1 MSAPAQT
8 PPFNPDAARAS
19 ASVHPRVLASRREP
33 GMSLEAPFYISQEWF
48 DLDIDAIFAKSW
60 IFVANEAEIPEAG
73 DYVVIDMGRYSI
85 IVARDDDENVVAYHN
100 VCRHRGAR
108 ILNDA
113 CGSMGRIV
121 CGYHQW
127 TYDMDG
133 SLVFADSQADDF
145 DPSCF
150 GLRTVN
156 VRSVAGLIFI
166 CISDET
172 PADFDEVVGIVE
184 PYIAPHRLREA
195 KVAKQMDLIEHG
207 NWKLTMENN
216 RECYHCAG
224 GHPEL
229 LESYFPVYGFDLDDI
244 PARLIPA
251 RDRYLAAIKDLEDT
265 CNELSLPYA
274 EIEELDTRPTGFR
287 IMREPLEKAGE
298 SFTPD
303 GTAAVRKL
311 MADFPVARLGRNSM
325 HVQPNFW
332 CHFMADHAITFSVVP
347 IAPDQT
353 LLRTT
358 WLVHPDAVEGV
369 DYNLDELTWAWSA
382 TNVQD
387 GTFVERAHRGV
398 LSPAYVPGPYA
409 PSEYQVDA
417 FVNWYIQRIR
427 EHLGE

>member
-1 MSAPAQT
+1 MSAPVQ
-8 PPFNPDAARAS
+8 PRPFNPDAARAEM
-19 ASVHPRVLASRREP
+19 AADPRELAARRQP
-33 GMSLEAPFYISQEWF
+33 GMSLEAPFYISPEFF

-73 DYVVIDMGRYSI
+73 DYVVIDIGRYSV
-85 IVARDDDENVVAYHN
+85 IVARDDDEKVAAYHN

-113 CGSMGRIV
+113 CGSVGRIV

-127 TYDMDG
+127 TYDMNG
-133 SLVFADSQADDF
+133 SLVFADAQAEDF
-145 DPSCF
+145 DKSCF
-150 GLRTVN
+150 VLRKVQ
-156 VRSVAGLIFI
+156 VRSVAGLIFL
-166 CISDET
+166 CISDRT
-172 PADFDEVVGIVE
+172 PPDFDEVVATVE
-184 PYIAPHRLREA
+184 PYLAPHRLAEA
-195 KVAKQMDLIEHG
+195 KVAAQIDLIENG

-265 CNELSLPYA
+265 CDALNLPYA
-274 EIEELDTRPTGFR
+274 EIEDLDDRPTGFR

-303 GTAAVRKL
+303 GTAAVKKL
-311 MADFPVARLGRNSM
+311 MAGFPTARLGRNSM
-325 HVQPNFW
+325 HLQPNFW
-332 CHFMADHAITFSVVP
+332 CHFMADHAITFSAIP
-347 IAPDQT
+347 IAPDKT

-369 DYNLDELTWAWSA
+369 DYDLDELTWAWNA
-382 TNVQD
+382 TNRQD
-387 GTFVERAHRGV
+387 STFVERAHRGV
-398 LSPAYVPGPYA
+398 LNPAYVPGPYA

-417 FVNWYIQRIR
+417 FINWYIQRIR
-427 EHLGE
+427 EHLAE